1 MLRLAVTATGV
12 REVIDDSLD
21 LLKVQDDGAD
31 SQRLVSRLESVRS
44 VLIRNEKKIWLRT
57 KKGRGMLADVSE
69 AAERLLKSLSS
80 SGEMDAV
87 DAAIGDV
94 ETLARAIE
102 EESRKRNMV
111 VT

>member
-1 MLRLAVTATGV
+1 MAVTATGV
-12 REVIDDSLD
+12 REIIDKSLD
-21 LLKVQDDGAD
+21 LLKGQNDGPD
-31 SQRLVSRLESVRS
+31 SQRLMSRLESVRS

-69 AAERLLKSLSS
+69 AAERLMKSLDS
-80 SGEMDAV
+80 SGELEAV
-87 DAAIGDV
+87 EAALSDV

-102 EESRKRNMV
+102 EESRKRSMV

>member
-1 MLRLAVTATGV
+1 MGETATGV
-12 REVIDDSLD
+12 REIIDESLD
-21 LLKVQDDGAD
+21 LLKGQNHETD
-31 SQRLVSRLESVRS
+31 SQRLVPRLESVHS

-69 AAERLLKSLSS
+69 AAERLMKSLASS
-80 SGEMDAV
+80 SELEAV
-87 DAAIGDV
+87 DAALSDV

-102 EESRKRNMV
+102 EESRKRSMV

>member
-1 MLRLAVTATGV
+1 MAVTATGV

-21 LLKVQDDGAD
+21 LLKGQDDGTD
-31 SQRLVSRLESVRS
+31 SPRLLSRLESVRS

-69 AAERLLKSLSS
+69 AAESLKKSLAS
-80 SGEMDAV
+80 SGELGAV
-87 DAAIGDV
+87 DAALGDV
-94 ETLARAIE
+94 EALARAIE

>member
-1 MLRLAVTATGV
+1 MTATGV

-44 VLIRNEKKIWLRT
+44 VLIRNEKKIWLMT
-57 KKGRGMLADVSE
+57 KKGQGMLADVSE

-80 SGEMDAV
+80 SGELDAV
-87 DAAIGDV
+87 DAALGDV

>member
-1 MLRLAVTATGV
+1 MAETAAGV
-12 REVIDDSLD
+12 REIIDESLD
-21 LLKVQDDGAD
+21 LLKGQNHETD
-31 SQRLVSRLESVRS
+31 SQRLMSRLESVRS

-69 AAERLLKSLSS
+69 AAERLKKSLAS
-80 SGEMDAV
+80 SGEPDAV
-87 DAAIGDV
+87 DAALGDV

>member
-1 MLRLAVTATGV
+1 MAVNATGV
-12 REVIDDSLD
+12 RGIIDESLD
-21 LLKVQDDGAD
+21 LLKGQNYGAD
-31 SQRLVSRLESVRS
+31 PQRLVNRLESVRS

-69 AAERLLKSLSS
+69 AAERLMKSLAS
-80 SGEMDAV
+80 SGELDSIE
-87 DAAIGDV
+87 AAIGDV

>member
-1 MLRLAVTATGV
+1 MAVTATGV

>member
-1 MLRLAVTATGV
+1 MAVTATGV
-12 REVIDDSLD
+12 REIIDDSLD
-21 LLKVQDDGAD
+21 LLKGQNHGTD
-31 SQRLVSRLESVRS
+31 SPRLNSRLESVRS

-57 KKGRGMLADVSE
+57 KKGRGMIADVSE
-69 AAERLLKSLSS
+69 AAVRLKKSLAS
-80 SGEMDAV
+80 SGELDAV
-87 DAAIGDV
+87 EAALSDV

>member
-1 MLRLAVTATGV
+1 LAVTATGV
-12 REVIDDSLD
+12 REIIDDSLD
-21 LLKVQDDGAD
+21 LLKGQNHGTD
-31 SQRLVSRLESVRS
+31 SRRLIPRLESVRS

-69 AAERLLKSLSS
+69 AAERLKKSLAS
-80 SGEMDAV
+80 SGELDAV
-87 DAAIGDV
+87 DAALGDV

-102 EESRKRNMV
+102 EESRKRSMV

>member
-1 MLRLAVTATGV
+1 MAVNATGV
-12 REVIDDSLD
+12 REIIDESLD
-21 LLKVQDDGAD
+21 LLKGQNDGTD
-31 SQRLVSRLESVRS
+31 SLRLVSRLESVRS

-69 AAERLLKSLSS
+69 AAERLMKSLAS
-80 SGEMDAV
+80 SGELDTV
-87 DAAIGDV
+87 EAALSDV

-102 EESRKRNMV
+102 EESRKRSMV

>member
-1 MLRLAVTATGV
+1 LAVTATGV
-12 REVIDDSLD
+12 REIIDDSLD
-21 LLKVQDDGAD
+21 LLKRQNYGTD
-31 SQRLVSRLESVRS
+31 SQRLLSRLESVRS

-69 AAERLLKSLSS
+69 AAERLKKSLAS
-80 SGEMDAV
+80 SGELDAV
-87 DAAIGDV
+87 DAALGDV

-102 EESRKRNMV
+102 EESRKRSMV

>member
-1 MLRLAVTATGV
+1 LAVTAAGV
-12 REVIDDSLD
+12 REIIDEFLD
-21 LLKVQDDGAD
+21 LLKTRGVEAD
-31 SQRLVSRLESVRS
+31 SPGLVSRLESVRS

-57 KKGRGMLADVSE
+57 KKGRGMLAEVSE
-69 AAERLLKSLSS
+69 AAERLRGALAS
-80 SGEMDAV
+80 SGELDPV
-87 DAAIGDV
+87 DAALGDV

>member
-1 MLRLAVTATGV
+1 VAVTVTGV

-21 LLKVQDDGAD
+21 LVKGQNDGID
-31 SQRLVSRLESVRS
+31 SQRQLSRLESVRS

-57 KKGRGMLADVSE
+57 KKGRGILADVRE
-69 AAERLLKSLSS
+69 AAERLRRALGSP
-80 SGEMDAV
+80 GEQDAV
-87 DAAIGDV
+87 DAALGDV

>member
-1 MLRLAVTATGV
+1 MKRLTVTATGV
-12 REVIDDSLD
+12 REIIDESLD
-21 LLKVQDDGAD
+21 LLKGQKYGTD
-31 SQRLVSRLESVRS
+31 SQNLMPRLESVRR

-69 AAERLLKSLSS
+69 AAERLMKSLAS
-80 SGEMDAV
+80 SGELDAV
-87 DAAIGDV
+87 EAALTDV

-102 EESRKRNMV
+102 EESRKRSMV

>member
-1 MLRLAVTATGV
+1 MTLTATSV
-12 REVIDDSLD
+12 REVLDDSLD
-21 LLKVQDDGAD
+21 LLRGKEDGTD
-31 SQRLVSRLESVRS
+31 SPRLMSRLESVRS

-57 KKGRGMLADVSE
+57 KKGRGMLVEVNE
-69 AAERLLKSLSS
+69 AAERLMNSLAS
-80 SGEMDAV
+80 SGELDAV
-87 DAAIGDV
+87 DAALGDV

>member
-1 MLRLAVTATGV
+1 MAVTATGV

-80 SGEMDAV
+80 SGELDAV
-87 DAAIGDV
+87 DAALGDV

>member
-1 MLRLAVTATGV
+1 MAVNTTGV
-12 REVIDDSLD
+12 REIIDDSLD
-21 LLKVQDDGAD
+21 MLKGKNYGTD
-31 SQRLVSRLESVRS
+31 SPKLMSRLESVRS

-69 AAERLLKSLSS
+69 AAERLIKSLAS
-80 SGEMDAV
+80 SGEMDTV
-87 DAAIGDV
+87 DAALSDV

-102 EESRKRNMV
+102 VESRKRNMV

>member
-1 MLRLAVTATGV
+1 MAVNAPSV
-12 REVIDDSLD
+12 REVIDECLD
-21 LLKVQDDGAD
+21 LLKNRGVEAN
-31 SQRLVSRLESVRS
+31 SQGLVSKLESVRS

-69 AAERLLKSLSS
+69 AADRLKKSLAS
-80 SGEMDAV
+80 SGEPHAV
-87 DAAIGDV
+87 EAALSNV